1 MPRSPSINLEILV
14 VDDEPL
20 VREVVAGNLQ
30 EKFPGFRIRQAD
42 SGNAAL
48 AIINERVPDLILV
61 DLRMPG
67 LNGFALTRM
76 LRSRDRTR
84 NLPVIVVSGLS
95 DTPSVL
101 KALELGATDYCVK
114 PIDFELLVRKVG
126 VICSRILNNQQFQT
140 RNRSAPRRRI
150 YCHTSAGLLV
160 SFPEREGL
168 WVESSFNVGEGEP
181 LQIDGSKIFQ
191 ALRLHLDSPL
201 WWSRV
206 EHCVKETDGYRLKL
220 LLDPLPQ
227 RFDEQIQVLSRSKE
241 RFRRYFGGG
250 QEPLTVDVPC
260 VIQNLSGGGLQIA
273 GTLPWKVDSGLQ
285 LDLSELVHRLG
296 ITAPETKALVRVR
309 WTRPE
314 GKQYVAG
321 VRFEEIEENMRLQ
334 LMAHCLRGVSPPEKP
349 RGGGAL
355 V

>member
-1 MPRSPSINLEILV
+1 MNLVQPRGKKPMPKSPSTDLEILV

-42 SGNAAL
+42 NGNAAL

-84 NLPVIVVSGLS
+84 YLPIIVVSGLK

-114 PIDFELLVRKVG
+114 PIDFELLGRKVG
-126 VICSRILNNQQFQT
+126 VICSRILQNQQFQT

-150 YCHTSAGLLV
+150 YCQTSAGMLV

-168 WVESSFNVGEGEP
+168 WVESPLSVAEGEP
-181 LQIDGSKIFQ
+181 LLIDGSRIFQ

-206 EHCVKETDGYRLKL
+206 EHCMKESEGYRLKL
-220 LLDPLPQ
+220 LLDPMPQ
-227 RFDEQIQVLSRSKE
+227 RFDEQIQILSRSKE

-250 QEPLTVDVPC
+250 QEPLSVDIPC
-260 VIQNLSGGGLQIA
+260 VIQNISGGGLQII
-273 GTLPWKVDSGLQ
+273 GSLPWKVDTGLH
-285 LDLSELVHRLG
+285 LDLSGADSTFGDHGARSQSVG
-296 ITAPETKALVRVR
+296 QSALDSSRRGAVCGGS
-309 WTRPE
+309 P
-314 GKQYVAG
+314 
-321 VRFEEIEENMRLQ
+321 
-334 LMAHCLRGVSPPEKP
+334 LRGD
-349 RGGGAL
+349 
-355 V
+355 

>member
-1 MPRSPSINLEILV
+1 MPKLPLTDLEILV
-14 VDDEPL
+14 VDDESM

-42 SGNAAL
+42 SGNSAL
-48 AIINERVPDLILV
+48 AIINEHPPDLILV

-67 LNGFALTRM
+67 LNGFALTRI

-84 NLPVIVVSGLS
+84 YLPVIVVSALS

-114 PIDFELLVRKVG
+114 PIDFELLARKVG
-126 VICSRILNNQQFQT
+126 VICSRILNNQNYQT

-150 YCHTSAGLLV
+150 HCQTSAGMLV

-168 WVESSFNVGEGEP
+168 WVESPLSVAEGEP
-181 LQIDGSKIFQ
+181 LLIDGSRIFQ
-191 ALRLHLDSPL
+191 ALRLQLDSPL

-206 EHCVKETDGYRLKL
+206 EHCMKEPEGYRMKL

-227 RFDEQIQVLSRSKE
+227 RFDEQIQILSRSKE

-260 VIQNLSGGGLQIA
+260 EIQNISGGGLQIL
-273 GTLPWKVDSGLQ
+273 GSLPWKVDTGLS
-285 LDLSELVHRLG
+285 LDLSELIQRLG
-296 ITAPETKALVRVR
+296 IPASSSRAMVGVR

-314 GKQYVAG
+314 GTRYVAG
-321 VRFEEIEENMRLQ
+321 VRFEEIEEDLRLQ
-334 LMAHCLRGVSPPEKP
+334 IMAHCLRGAPVPETAS
-349 RGGGAL
+349 GGAAW

>member
-1 MPRSPSINLEILV
+1 MADLVILV

-48 AIINERVPDLILV
+48 AIINEHVPDLILA

-84 NLPVIVVSGLS
+84 NLPIIVVSGLK

-114 PIDFELLVRKVG
+114 PIDFELLARKVS
-126 VICSRILNNQQFQT
+126 VICTRLLNNQQFQT
-140 RNRSAPRRRI
+140 RNRSAPRRRTL
-150 YCHTSAGLLV
+150 CHVTAGMPV
-160 SFPEREGL
+160 TFPEREGL
-168 WVESSFNVGEGEP
+168 WIESPLSVAEGEP
-181 LQIDGSKIFQ
+181 LLIDGGRVFQ
-191 ALRLHLDSPL
+191 ALRLNPDSPL
-201 WWSRV
+201 CWSRV
-206 EHCVKETDGYRLKL
+206 EHCLKESEGYRLKL
-220 LLDPLPQ
+220 LLDPMPQ
-227 RFDEQIQVLSRSKE
+227 KFDEQIQILSRSKD

-250 QEPLTVDVPC
+250 QEPLTVDIPC
-260 VIQNLSGGGLQIA
+260 VVQNVSGGGLQIMGA
-273 GTLPWKVDSGLQ
+273 LPWKVNTGFH
-285 LDLSELVHRLG
+285 LDLSALIQRLG
-296 ITAPETKALVRVR
+296 IATPETKALVSVR
-309 WTRPE
+309 WCRPE
-314 GKQYVAG
+314 GNQYIAG
-321 VRFEEIEENMRLQ
+321 VRFEEIEEDLRLQ
-334 LMAHCLRGVSPPEKP
+334 MMAYCLHGATVPESEY
-349 RGGGAL
+349 GGAAR